1 MRNTMRAREAARF
14 LGISYWKLL
23 DMAKRGEIPHVR
35 VGKLV
40 LFRRNTL
47 EGWLA
52 NQEAASV
59 Q

>member
-14 LGISYWKLL
+14 IGISYWKLL